1 MSGNPGKYISIEKA
15 PIAESNP
22 KVKIVKNRSLPFII
36 ASEDNSIKYFIKT
49 VMNFLKSCGVLK
61 AFQKTLSLHLHEMKK
76 KKYSLENILANLK
89 IDALNEMQLATLKA
103 NKKDEDIILLSAT
116 GSGKTLAFL
125 LPILENLEAEN
136 KNTQALIVV
145 PSRELAMQI
154 EQVFKTMGTGNKI
167 TATYGGHKR
176 EIEENNLVQP
186 PAVIVGTPG
195 RLGDHIRRGNIT
207 IDSITTLVLD
217 EFDKSLE
224 LGFLEEMKFILE
236 SLKNVQ
242 KKILT
247 SATEAVEIPAFT
259 SLKNLERI
267 NYLNP
272 DEGKKGL
279 AIKSVFSPDKDKSET
294 LFRLMCYLGNRSTIV
309 FCNHREAVERTSKL
323 LSEKGIYNEFYHGGM
338 EQQQRDS
345 ALSKFRNGTT
355 NVLVT
360 TDLASRGLDIAN
372 IRYIIH
378 YHLPLT
384 EDAFTHRNGR
394 TARMEASGT
403 AILIISEDEKLP
415 AYIDEQEDERITLP
429 EENILPE
436 KPKWATLFIAAGKK
450 DKINKVDIV
459 GFLTNKGQLKKEDI
473 GLIEVKDF
481 FSFVAI
487 RKVKMNHVLHLI
499 KNEKIKNKKVKME
512 VAK

>member
-1 MSGNPGKYISIEKA
+1 MI
-15 PIAESNP
+15 
-22 KVKIVKNRSLPFII
+22 
-36 ASEDNSIKYFIKT
+36 
-49 VMNFLKSCGVLK
+49 
-61 AFQKTLSLHLHEMKK
+61 K
-76 KKYSLENILANLK
+76 KKYSLENILSNLK
-89 IDALNEMQLATLKA
+89 IEALNEMQQASLAA
-103 NKKDEDIILLSAT
+103 NQKEEDIILLSAT
-116 GSGKTLAFL
+116 GSGKTIAFL
-125 LPILENLEAEN
+125 LPVLERIEEGN
-136 KNTQALIVV
+136 KGTQALIVV
-145 PSRELAMQI
+145 PSRELAIQI

-186 PAVIVGTPG
+186 PAVIVGTAG
-195 RLGDHIRRGNIT
+195 RLCDHIRRGNIT
-207 IDSITTLVLD
+207 VDAITTLVLD

-224 LGFLEEMKFILE
+224 LGFLEEMRFILD
-236 SLKNVQ
+236 SLKNLK

-247 SATEAVEIPAFT
+247 SATDAVEIPDFIGLRNAI
-259 SLKNLERI
+259 RI
-267 NYLNP
+267 NFLIP
-272 DEGKKGL
+272 GDEKEGL
-279 AIKSVFSPDKDKSET
+279 AVKTVFSADTDKGGT
-294 LFRLMCYLGNRSTIV
+294 LFKLMCYLGNRSTII
-309 FCNHREAVERTSKL
+309 FFFFFYAVERTSHL

-338 EQQQRDS
+338 EQQARDS

-372 IRYIIH
+372 IRYIVH
-378 YHLPLT
+378 YHLPHT

-403 AILIISEDEKLP
+403 AILLLNPEEKLP
-415 AYIDEQEDERITLP
+415 AYINEEDVAPIVLP
-429 EENILPE
+429 EKDILPE

-450 DKINKVDIV
+450 DKVNKVDIV
-459 GFLTNKGQLKKEDI
+459 GFLTNKGELKKEDI

-499 KNEKIKNKKVKME
+499 KDQKIKNKKVKME

>member
-1 MSGNPGKYISIEKA
+1 
-15 PIAESNP
+15 
-22 KVKIVKNRSLPFII
+22 
-36 ASEDNSIKYFIKT
+36 
-49 VMNFLKSCGVLK
+49 
-61 AFQKTLSLHLHEMKK
+61 MKK
-76 KKYSLENILANLK
+76 KNYSLEEILSNLK
-89 IDALNEMQLATLKA
+89 IESLNEMQREAVKA
-103 NKKDEDIILLSAT
+103 NEQKKDFILLSAT

-125 LPILENLEAEN
+125 LAILENLEKDN
-136 KNTQALIVV
+136 TNTQALIVV

-154 EQVFKTMGTGNKI
+154 EQVFKSMGTGKKI

-186 PAVIVGTPG
+186 PAIIVGTPG

-207 IDSITTLVLD
+207 VDSIKTLVLD

-224 LGFLEEMKFILE
+224 LGFLEEMKFIID
-236 SLKNVQ
+236 SLKNVKQ
-242 KKILT
+242 KILT
-247 SATEAVEIPAFT
+247 SATELVEIPEFIG
-259 SLKNLERI
+259 LKAPERI
-267 NYLNP
+267 DFLEP
-272 DEGKKGL
+272 GKEQEGL
-279 AIKSVFSPDKDKSET
+279 AVKAVYSADKDKAET
-294 LFRLMCYLGNRSTIV
+294 LFKLLCFLGNRSTIV

-355 NVLVT
+355 NVLIT

-372 IRYIIH
+372 IRYIVH
-378 YHLPLT
+378 YHLPHT
-384 EDAFTHRNGR
+384 EDAFIHRNGR

-403 AILIISEDEKLP
+403 AILILSEDEHLP
-415 AYIDEQEDERITLP
+415 SYITAHVETISLP
-429 EENILPE
+429 EICELPE
-436 KPKWATLFIAAGKK
+436 KPRWATLFIAAGKK
-450 DKINKVDIV
+450 DKVNKVDIV
-459 GFLTNKGQLKKEDI
+459 GFLTNKGQLKKDDI
-473 GLIEVKDF
+473 GLIDVKDF

-487 RKVKMNHVLHLI
+487 RKTKMNHLLHLI

>member
-1 MSGNPGKYISIEKA
+1 LA
-15 PIAESNP
+15 LLTFA
-22 KVKIVKNRSLPFII
+22 
-36 ASEDNSIKYFIKT
+36 A
-49 VMNFLKSCGVLK
+49 
-61 AFQKTLSLHLHEMKK
+61 MKQ
-76 KKYSLENILANLK
+76 KKYSIENILSNLN
-89 IDALNEMQLATLKA
+89 IEALNEMQLAAVDA
-103 NKKDEDIILLSAT
+103 NKKKEDIILLSAT

-125 LPILENLEAEN
+125 LPILENIEENN

-145 PSRELAMQI
+145 PSRELAIQI

-167 TATYGGHKR
+167 TSCYGGHKR
-176 EIEENNLVQP
+176 ETEENNLVQP
-186 PAVIVGTPG
+186 PALIVGTSG
-195 RLGDHIRRGNIT
+195 RLCDHIRRGNIT
-207 IDSITTLVLD
+207 VDAITTLVLD

-224 LGFLEEMKFILE
+224 LGFLEEMNFIIN

-247 SATEAVEIPAFT
+247 SATDAVEIPEFIG
-259 SLKNLERI
+259 LKNPVRI
-267 NYLNP
+267 NFLSP
-272 DEGKKGL
+272 EDETKGL
-279 AIKSVFSPDKDKSET
+279 AIKTVLSGDKDKSET
-294 LFRLMCYLGNRSTIV
+294 LFKLLCYLGNRSTIV
-309 FCNHREAVERTSKL
+309 FCNHREAVERTSNL

-338 EQQQRDS
+338 EQQERDS

-355 NVLVT
+355 SVLVT
-360 TDLASRGLDIAN
+360 TDLASRGLDIPN

-378 YHLPLT
+378 YHLPHT

-403 AILIISEDEKLP
+403 AILILSEEEKLP
-415 AYIDEQEDERITLP
+415 AYIKEEVEEITLP
-429 EENILPE
+429 EEDILPE

-450 DKINKVDIV
+450 DKVNKVDIV

-487 RKVKMNHVLHLI
+487 RKTKMNNTLHLI